1 MPTRLDND
9 EIEVSCD
16 ALWFVALRS
25 QLDAAQQRLFDRL
38 QPLRTGDYGGSAATE
53 LDDDEREA
61 VVSALRRC
69 SDEIELDTDERAL
82 LARLSTG

>member
-1 MPTRLDND
+1 MATRLDND
-9 EIEVSCD
+9 EIEVACD

-25 QLDAAQQRLFDRL
+25 QLDAVQQGLWDRL
-38 QPLRTGDYGGSAATE
+38 QPLRTGDHGGSAATE
-53 LDDDEREA
+53 LDDDELDA

-69 SDEIELDTDERAL
+69 SDEIELDADERAL